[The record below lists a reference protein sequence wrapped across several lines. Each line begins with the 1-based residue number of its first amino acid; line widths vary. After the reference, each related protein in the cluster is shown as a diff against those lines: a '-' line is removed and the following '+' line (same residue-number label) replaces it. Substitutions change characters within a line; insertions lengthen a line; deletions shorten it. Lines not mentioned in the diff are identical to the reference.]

1 MLSGEGRCRRA
12 GVVAGGCRGGERGDG
27 APAAQV
33 LCAMQQ
39 SCAVVPADAT
49 LAEAL
54 AAMDEAGQ
62 ARPEPACP
70 LVEGRI

>member
-1 MLSGEGRCRRA
+1 
-12 GVVAGGCRGGERGDG
+12 
-27 APAAQV
+27 V

-62 ARPEPACP
+62 ARPEPACLP
-70 LVEGRI
+70 AQVGLDLQSKGAR

>member
-1 MLSGEGRCRRA
+1 MT
-12 GVVAGGCRGGERGDG
+12 GGCPVGERGDG

-62 ARPEPACP
+62 ARPEPAC
-70 LVEGRI
+70 LLAQVGLELQGKGAR